1 MFSIVVTKEK
11 AIAGIAMLAVLA
23 LCVIYFFTYFKAEV
37 PTSKYEIKNTD
48 RQRRIFIESYGYT
61 LKADKAKKENFK
73 VPENFND
80 TFMQFERLQNEMG
93 LSLEKFKG
101 ETLKKYTYLLAN
113 TPSTV
118 YAEIYMYGKYV
129 VAGCIVNPDLKEG
142 YIKSFM

>member
-1 MFSIVVTKEK
+1 MLSIVITKEK
-11 AIAGIAMLAVLA
+11 LIAGVAMTAVFL
-23 LCVIYFFTYFKAEV
+23 LCVVYFFAYFKVEV
-37 PTSKYEIKNTD
+37 PQSKYEIKNTD

-61 LKADKAKKENFK
+61 LRADKPKKENFK

-113 TPSTV
+113 TKSTV

-129 VAGCIVNPDLKEG
+129 AAACIVNPDLKEG